1 MNVSLLLSIV
11 MVLVGTVFLISSF
24 LFPSEIQIGASVASL
39 IIAVLFYIQYK
50 RQKKN
55 APNN

>member
-11 MVLVGTVFLISSF
+11 MVIVGMFFLILSF
-24 LFPSEIQIGASVASL
+24 LFPSEFQIGAFAASL
-39 IIAVLFYIQYK
+39 IIAVGFYIQYK

-55 APNN
+55 NPNN

>member
-11 MVLVGTVFLISSF
+11 MVIVGMFFLILSLLF
-24 LFPSEIQIGASVASL
+24 LGEIQIGAFVASL
-39 IIAVLFYIQYK
+39 IIAIIFYIQYK